1 VGIDPSNAVSAA
13 TDAVTI
19 NIRPFGAAFDLTGE
33 WTVNG
38 GLAQISQSGANL
50 TLVDNRGQGSSW
62 FYTSG
67 NTIGMKGTKIFG
79 TIDTTVADQGRILFS
94 NGVVWQRLQL
104 GGQWLFNGQLAT
116 VTQNRSAL
124 TFSQGGTSFA
134 GSLTTPTT
142 VRIVVGTTVVQGT
155 LSGATINFANG
166 MSLLKLDLPLNF
178 SSSMTGAAQIIQNGT
193 TTLTFV
199 DGFGHTS
206 TGNWIN
212 TTQMVSNDA
221 KGMGSNVNGKI
232 FWSNGDV
239 WSEVL
244 TMQGTKSGAAGTTSI
259 VATPSLITLTDTNG
273 AVSHARLVNSST
285 IVVIDGAM
293 NGLTGSRGN
302 GQIAWS
308 NGAVWTNFDF
318 NALSALF
325 WMVTKYPFP

>member
-1 VGIDPSNAVSAA
+1 VS
-13 TDAVTI
+13 
-19 NIRPFGAAFDLTGE
+19 
-33 WTVNG
+33 G

-50 TLVDNRGQGSSW
+50 TMVDNKGQGSSW

-67 NTIGMKGTKIFG
+67 NTIGMNGTKIFG
-79 TIDTTVADQGRILFS
+79 TIDTTVADQGRIVFS
-94 NGVVWQRLQL
+94 NGVIWQRLQL
-104 GGQWLFNGQLAT
+104 GGNWLFNGGLAT

-124 TFSQGGTSFA
+124 TFSQGGTSFS

-142 VRIVVGTTVVQGT
+142 VRIVLGTTVVQGT
-155 LSGATINFANG
+155 LNGGTINFANG
-166 MSLLKLDLPLNF
+166 MQLLKLDLPLNF
-178 SSSMTGAAQIIQNGT
+178 SSSKTGPSQILQDGT

-199 DGFGHTS
+199 DGTGHTS

-221 KGMGSNVNGKI
+221 KGMGSIRNGTI

-239 WSEVL
+239 WSENL
-244 TMQGTKSGAAGTTSI
+244 TMQGTKVGATGTTSI
-259 VATPSLITLTDTNG
+259 VATPTLITLTDTNG
-273 AVSHARLVNSST
+273 AVSHARLVNAST

-302 GQIAWS
+302 GQITWS

-325 WMVTKYPFP
+325 WMVQKYPFP